1 MTTIY
6 TNGNQLFT
14 LENYDKISGISEVN
28 KISIFDEVSK
38 LTAKSMHS
46 KGSLFYIFGIGD
58 RKFLNKQQDFKKNI
72 KINNFEIR

>member
-14 LENYDKISGISEVN
+14 LENYDKTAGISELN
-28 KISIFDEVSK
+28 QISIYDEVTK
-38 LTAKSMHS
+38 FTARAMHS
-46 KGSLFYIFGIGD
+46 TGSLFYIFGIGD